1 MKYAARSTVPMAAR
15 PSRRDILNGIAS
27 GFAGFG
33 ASTLLPTA
41 SLPAQN
47 SPGGPR
53 IIDIHRHFISPAFL
67 KVLNAK
73 QGRKVE
79 GFTSFFPLA
88 PWKDYSPA
96 RDIETKDRQGLA
108 ASLDSPASPGTW
120 FGDRDEARGLA
131 REMKEYGAKMA

>member
-1 MKYAARSTVPMAAR
+1 MKPPAQSTFPTAVG
-15 PSRRDILNGIAS
+15 PSRRDILSGIAS
-27 GFAGFG
+27 SLAGLG
-33 ASTLLPTA
+33 AGTLLSTTT
-41 SLPAQN
+41 LPAQT

-79 GFTSFFPLA
+79 GFTSFFPLG

-96 RDIETKDRQGLA
+96 RDIATMDKQGLA
-108 ASLDSPASPGTW
+108 ASLLSPPPPGPW
-120 FGDRDEARGLA
+120 FGDRDETRGLA
-131 REMKEYGAKMA
+131 REMNEYG